1 MNGAAAALLGTS
13 QSAGRRPAIWWV
25 RRDLRIHDNPALQA
39 AMSVADQVIP
49 CFILDPVLLARSGP
63 ARRAFL
69 LAGLRALDDEL
80 RARGGRLV
88 VRRGD
93 PLTEL
98 KRLYWETSAVA
109 VFAES
114 DPSPYARRRD
124 EEVGRILPLQLV
136 GAPTVRPPDQ
146 LIKADGRPYLVFGA
160 FERAWLARPLPTTAD
175 LLSAPSRLDVPL
187 EVGGLPVP
195 ADRAPA
201 EFAAGEAEGLRRL
214 EKFLSGPVAR
224 YHRERDRL
232 DLDSTSGLSPY
243 LRFGMVSPR
252 LAAAAAAGLLGDP
265 EAGAGARA
273 WLRQL
278 IWRDFYQARLYHLP
292 QKAEAVLGRGARLL
306 EGSGPEVFRAWC
318 EGRTGYPL
326 VDAAMRQLLA
336 TGWMPNRARLVA
348 ASFLV
353 KFLLVDWRYGEGWFR
368 RLLVD
373 GEPAANLGNW
383 QWVAG
388 IGEDRSPFIRLFAP
402 VRQGRR
408 FDPAGAYIRRW
419 CPELA
424 GLDSRWA
431 HAPWEAGSPPAGY
444 PRPIVDPVVGR
455 QQALE
460 YRPWDERTP

>member
-1 MNGAAAALLGTS
+1 VNRVAAALLGTS
-13 QSAGRRPAIWWV
+13 QSAGRGPAIWWV
-25 RRDLRIHDNPALQA
+25 RWDLRTHDNPALRA
-39 AMSVADQVIP
+39 AVAAADQVIP
-49 CFILDPVLLARSGP
+49 CFILDPVLLAGSGP

-69 LAGLRALDDEL
+69 LAGLRALDAEL

-88 VRRGD
+88 VRRGN

-98 KRLYWETSAVA
+98 GRLWQETSAVA
-109 VFAES
+109 VFA
-114 DPSPYARRRD
+114 SPYARRRD
-124 EEVGRILPLQLV
+124 EEVGRALPLQLV

-146 LIKADGRPYLVFGA
+146 LVKATGRPYLVFGA
-160 FERAWLARPLPTTAD
+160 FERDWLVRPLPTRAD
-175 LLSAPSRLDVPL
+175 LLPAPGRLDVPP
-187 EVGGLPVP
+187 EVEGLPVP

-201 EFAAGEAEGLRRL
+201 EFPAGEAEGLRRL
-214 EKFLSGPVAR
+214 RKFLSGPVAR
-224 YHRERDRL
+224 YYRERDRL

-252 LAAAAAAGLLGDP
+252 LAAAAAAALLSDP

-278 IWRDFYQARLYHLP
+278 IWRDFYQARLYHPL
-292 QKAEAVLGRGARLL
+292 QKAEAAFRRGAGPPGR
-306 EGSGPEVFRAWC
+306 SGREAFRAWC
-318 EGRTGYPL
+318 EGRTGSPL
-326 VDAAMRQLLA
+326 VDAAMRQLLT

-353 KFLLVDWRYGEGWFR
+353 RFLLVDWGHGEGWFR

-373 GEPAANLGNW
+373 GELAANLGNW

-388 IGEDRSPFIRLFAP
+388 IGEDRSPFIRLFDP

-408 FDPAGAYIRRW
+408 FDPAGAYIRRR

-424 GLDSRWA
+424 GLDSRWV
-431 HAPWEAGSPPAGY
+431 HAPWEAESPPASY
-444 PRPIVDPVVGR
+444 PRPMVDPTWAGG
-455 QQALE
+455 
-460 YRPWDERTP
+460 RPWNIAPG